1 VKVETG
7 LSKSQ
12 KTGLAGTG
20 EVLPKKSGDFLLD
33 FLLVLFCLVGQLNLM

>member
-33 FLLVLFCLVGQLNLM
+33 FLLVLFNREGSLEMM